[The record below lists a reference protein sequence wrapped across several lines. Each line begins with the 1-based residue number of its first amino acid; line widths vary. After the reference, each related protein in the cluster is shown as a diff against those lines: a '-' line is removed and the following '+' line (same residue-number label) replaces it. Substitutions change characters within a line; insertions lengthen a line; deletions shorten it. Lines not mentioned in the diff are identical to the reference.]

1 MGSSGVAACV
11 NAGTAALV
19 SAGSV
24 PMRGVVCA
32 IAVGRLKGTGALVV
46 DPSEEEELDAT
57 GCFAFMFADSAGGEK
72 TSGSESIPGCECV
85 WTDWKSLD
93 AGGGGFQE
101 EELVRATEMARMGAE
116 MVWREMKDSVR
127 LMGLGRRAPLVAK
140 TNTGVV
146 AGGTGTKKNALVKE
160 EEEEV
165 DDDKM
170 EI

>member
-1 MGSSGVAACV
+1 MGSSAVAACV

-32 IAVGRLKGTGALVV
+32 IAVGRLKGSGALVV
-46 DPSEEEELDAT
+46 DPSEEEQLDAT
-57 GCFAFMFADSAGGEK
+57 GCFAFMFADSASGEK
-72 TSGSESIPGCECV
+72 TSESIPGCECV
-85 WTDWKSLD
+85 WTDWKSVD
-93 AGGGGFQE
+93 GGGGFEE

-116 MVWREMKDSVR
+116 MVWRELKDSVR
-127 LMGLGRRAPLVAK
+127 LMGMGRRAPLASR
-140 TNTGVV
+140 TNMGVV
-146 AGGTGTKKNALVKE
+146 AGGGGRDKSVLVKK
-160 EEEEV
+160 EEEV